1 VRNTIVISVL
11 GLALFANGA
20 AAQTAAEKA
29 RILGDFQRSVT
40 DYTQRHH
47 SLDMLPE
54 APGAATAPKVF
65 TPPVAVVFRQLIAN
79 AMSGPGTATI
89 GGAGATHRAT
99 VLQPHTATDW
109 PDFPPVLT
117 EALPPLPAP
126 LEYRLVDDALVIRDT
141 GGDVIVAVLNEAL
154 GLLTTRR

>member
-1 VRNTIVISVL
+1 MKNTIVIGVL

-20 AAQTAAEKA
+20 AAQTATEKA

-40 DYTQRHH
+40 EYTQRHH
-47 SLDMLPE
+47 SLDMFPE
-54 APGAATAPKVF
+54 APGAATAPQVF

-79 AMSGPGTATI
+79 AMGGPGTAAI
-89 GGAGATHRAT
+89 GGVGTTRHAT
-99 VLQPHTATDW
+99 LQPHPAANW
-109 PDFPPVLT
+109 PDFPHVLT

-154 GLLTTRR
+154 GLLSTRR